1 MTAYSPAQWSDF
13 ALAQLGASAALLG
26 LVFVGMSIN
35 LKEFVQSSSLVNR
48 GLEAILLLATVLLA
62 ATAVLVPDQSREAVG
77 VELILVGGFTFSVVL
92 RLQVGAAVGVVPRGE
107 RGPTQASVAFRRV
120 LGLGSTGL
128 IAVAGLLLL
137 VQAGG
142 GLYWWPVAIAAA
154 YVGAI
159 VNAWV
164 LLVEVLR

>member
-1 MTAYSPAQWSDF
+1 MTAYDPSQWNDF

-35 LKEFVQSSSLVNR
+35 LKEFVSSSLLVNR
-48 GLEAILLLATVLLA
+48 GLEAIVLLASVLLA
-62 ATAVLVPDQSREAVG
+62 ATAVLIPAQSRDAVG
-77 VELILVGGFTFSVVL
+77 IELIAIGVFTSTVVL
-92 RLQVGAAVGVVPRGE
+92 RLQVGAGADVVPRGE
-107 RGPTQASVAFRRV
+107 RGPSRESVAFRRF
-120 LGLGSTGL
+120 LGLGCTVV
-128 IAVAGLLLL
+128 IALAGILLLA
-137 VQAGG
+137 QAGG

-164 LLVEVLR
+164 